1 MTDNGEIERF
11 IRVQARAKAGTRE
24 TNSWRVVPN
33 AERLRVWGM
42 STSDLP
48 EGDVA
53 EGSNSKRMHFH
64 VSFVDGLRRGCRV
77 TYLGV
82 YFSVLGVSD
91 SNRIRGLEL
100 QCAPEA

>member
-24 TNSWRVVPN
+24 TSSWRVVPN

-53 EGSNSKRMHFH
+53 
-64 VSFVDGLRRGCRV
+64 
-77 TYLGV
+77 
-82 YFSVLGVSD
+82 
-91 SNRIRGLEL
+91 
-100 QCAPEA
+100 